1 MAEKR
6 SYNSKLN
13 AKGLEQ
19 SVSEE
24 QARHMAT
31 HQGSTYLF
39 IVQAHAGP
47 KVVNEDGS
55 EVVSL
60 IPDLVELVPA
70 EHGERLRR
78 YQRALYLSR
87 PDQFG
92 QAAFEEATPGER
104 DADAAGADVEAL
116 VETDEKGE
124 PAGIWTPDADGCP
137 SPGCILA
144 AEHDGD
150 HDIPPVEAEA
160 DEQEPEGDG
169 TDKVVAFS
177 GKR

>member
-1 MAEKR
+1 MADKR
-6 SYNSKLN
+6 NYNAKMN

-24 QARHMAT
+24 QARHMAL
-31 HQGSTYLF
+31 HQGATYLF

-55 EVVSL
+55 EAVSL
-60 IPDLVELVPA
+60 IPDLVELVPSEHA
-70 EHGERLRR
+70 ERIRKF
-78 YQRALYLSR
+78 QRALYLTR

-104 DADAAGADVEAL
+104 DVDAIGADVEAV
-116 VETDEKGE
+116 VETDESGE
-124 PAGIWTPDADGCP
+124 PTGIWSPDDDE
-137 SPGCILA
+137 PGP
-144 AEHDGD
+144 ED
-150 HDIPPVEAEA
+150 PEALE
-160 DEQEPEGDG
+160 DESSEPEPEGDG
-169 TDKVVAFS
+169 QVVAFS